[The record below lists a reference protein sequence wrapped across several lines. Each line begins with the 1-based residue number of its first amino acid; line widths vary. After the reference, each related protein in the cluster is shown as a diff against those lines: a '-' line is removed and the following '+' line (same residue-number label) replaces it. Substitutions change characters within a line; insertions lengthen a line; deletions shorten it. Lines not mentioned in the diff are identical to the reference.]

1 MQMLAKKLVLFRSD
15 MAVVVKD
22 TSNPFFKSKY
32 ADLPSILAEIKPV
45 MTTHRLA
52 LFHVAKFD
60 ESGRSY
66 LESTLVDS
74 ESGESAVSVFPI
86 FGTKP
91 QEIGSSMTYARR
103 YNLQALL
110 DLSTDDDDG
119 NLANSAKPT
128 KKADAK
134 TESEN
139 QKLFEMILDGIVD
152 AESVTAL
159 GEVYKHAKTVALGI
173 GQERFDTVTAKVKEK
188 KADLESAAREANET
202 FENQ

>member
-1 MQMLAKKLVLFRSD
+1 MQKLAKKLVLFRSD

-45 MTTHRLA
+45 MTTHGLA

-74 ESGESAVSVFPI
+74 ESGESAISVFPI

-119 NLANSAKPT
+119 NLANAAKPT

-159 GEVYKHAKTVALGI
+159 GEVYKYAKTVAVEI
-173 GQERFDTVTAKVKEK
+173 GQARFNTVTEKVKEQK
-188 KADLESAAREANET
+188 EL
-202 FENQ
+202 FENIAKESEASV